1 MKTKE
6 EINDLA
12 EIHANQ
18 EMEVYKPMDLP
29 KGTKQAIFTHCLV
42 SYNIGYTQC
51 QEDMADKKYTEE
63 DMIKFAFDT
72 YCYISGIMK
81 VPFNQVSENRTHA
94 EDNLKVFINSLNKQ
108 D

>member
-1 MKTKE
+1 MKSKE
-6 EINDLA
+6 EIKLMG
-12 EIHANQ
+12 EK
-18 EMEVYKPMDLP
+18 Y
-29 KGTKQAIFTHCLV
+29 AITHEDVSDRLGKYLV
-42 SYNIGYTQC
+42 SACFQDGYIQCQC

-81 VPFNQVSENRTHA
+81 VPFNKVSENRTHA
-94 EDNLKVFINSLNKQ
+94 EDNFKVFINSLNKQ

>member
-6 EINDLA
+6 EIEQLA
-12 EIHANQ
+12 EKSADKSFNKGNGI
-18 EMEVYKPMDLP
+18 ELYKATERGYIL
-29 KGTKQAIFTHCLV
+29 
-42 SYNIGYTQC
+42 GYTQC
-51 QEDMADKKYTEE
+51 QEDMVDKKYTEE

-94 EDNLKVFINSLNKQ
+94 EDNFKEYINSLNKQ

>member
-1 MKTKE
+1 MKKKE
-6 EINDLA
+6 LEIALTTYTVA
-12 EIHANQ
+12 
-18 EMEVYKPMDLP
+18 YK
-29 KGTKQAIFTHCLV
+29 K
-42 SYNIGYTQC
+42 GYTQC

-72 YCYISGIMK
+72 YYYISGIMK

-94 EDNLKVFINSLNKQ
+94 EENLKVFINSLNKQ

>member
-6 EINDLA
+6 EIKKLA
-12 EIHANQ
+12 TKNYRSNGSGGGQYTEGLQ
-18 EMEVYKPMDLP
+18 EGRIIGFID
-29 KGTKQAIFTHCLV
+29 G
-42 SYNIGYTQC
+42 YNQC
-51 QEDMADKKYTEE
+51 QEDMTDKKYTKE

-72 YCYISGIMK
+72 YYYISGIMK

-94 EDNLKVFINSLNKQ
+94 EDNFKEYINSLNKQ

>member
-1 MKTKE
+1 MKTQE
-6 EINDLA
+6 EIVTQAKAYA
-12 EIHANQ
+12 EFIGN
-18 EMEVYKPMDLP
+18 ED
-29 KGTKQAIFTHCLV
+29 GTSAFDYIMG
-42 SYNIGYTQC
+42 YNNC
-51 QEDMADKKYTEE
+51 QQDMADNRYTEE
-63 DMIKFAFDT
+63 DMIKFAFHT